1 MIKRARE
8 VLKFIF
14 YFKIQDHKVVKFQ
27 GKYVGRHPF
36 QDFVPSIAPHIPDV
50 EFVINMIDEP
60 KILNDLVFSIL
71 YHMNISPSLLYL
83 DCIDAF
89 SIF

>member
-60 KILNDLVFSIL
+60 RVLKRHQCN
-71 YHMNISPSLLYL
+71 PSTKDWAKCSCDKGY
-83 DCIDAF
+83 
-89 SIF
+89 